1 MTESAS
7 SKVDKFIQDIQ
18 YQSPE
23 KHEILVALREM
34 ISKTNPKLEQ
44 GIKYGGLVFTL
55 SNVLLGGVFVYKNH
69 LSLEMG
75 KGPDLPDPDKILE
88 GKGKTRRHI
97 KMSTIEDIRAK
108 KVESFVKK
116 AFV

>member
-1 MTESAS
+1 MTESAG
-7 SKVDKFIQDIQ
+7 SKVNKFIEDIQ

-23 KHEILVALREM
+23 KHQILVALRQM
-34 ISKTNPKLEQ
+34 ITQANPELEE

-75 KGPDLPDPDKILE
+75 RGPDLPDPEKILE

-97 KMSTIEDIRAK
+97 KMSAIEDIKAK